1 MNKDNENSQN
11 KIRRKKVSSSANGG
25 NSNELKKKSKPKRRD
40 KFRNLRIAG
49 IVFLVLFVVGAAS
62 AAGLVF
68 ASLRDVQPVTE
79 ALLDKQTHQST
90 TIKYSTGENLAIAP
104 NINKRTP
111 VALDQISKNLQ
122 NAVISIEDER
132 FYEHNGVDIKGL
144 SRSVLKT
151 ITGTKQGGSTIAMQV
166 SKMLLTTSEQ
176 SLPRKIKDI
185 YYAYEMSKSVKKDKI
200 LEIYLNT
207 FFVGKGLSGA
217 EAGARGY
224 FDKSASDLTLAE
236 SAMLAGS
243 TKNPSRFSAYKTSKL
258 DGNETKADLEHKLLL
273 FINTPE
279 DDLDDPNQLDFDMV
293 EKLDDWDLITSDQ
306 YKQLKAGT
314 MVVRKAINNP
324 EAKDRQKIV
333 LDKMLAL
340 NKITQAQYNEALAE
354 EIIIKLPDKKEK
366 VANSVEDYIESEVV
380 QALIDQGNTEDEAKN
395 LYYNG
400 GLTINTTI
408 DPKIQESI
416 EEEYDKKGNFP
427 DNVVGEDGVIQPQSG
442 MVILDYKN
450 GEIRGLIGGRNIKNK
465 KALNRATIA
474 QQPGSTIKPLSV
486 YTPAIDTLEITQ
498 STKLSDQKGGYKFD
512 YDGWSPNTTTKG
524 EGSMSVRKALEFSSN
539 TIAVKTAEMLGDT
552 KEECIDI
559 MIDYLRNFGITSV
572 RDSKVDTRDR
582 SFPALTLGGMTRGI
596 SPLEMASAYGTLA
609 NGGVY
614 VQPTVFTTIT
624 TFDGQLLVK
633 NSPEE
638 HKVVEPEVAYVMTDM
653 LLGVV
658 SEGGGKKAN
667 IPNGMPVAGKTG
679 TTNSSKDVWFVGYT
693 PYYVGATYIGD
704 DSRIDKNKKSI
715 PRRSISGGSGT
726 AATLWSK
733 VMSKVHKNLDV
744 ADFEVPSKVYF
755 AKINLIDGG
764 RQSTGSKAAFIE
776 GTSPTRYSSQP
787 SPTQAN
793 QNRPNTDENQGNNG
807 QGNGNGD
814 GDGDGGNP
822 PTGGGN
828 TGGGNNGDGGNTGG
842 GNTGGGNTGGGD
854 GGTDGGN
861 TGGGNTGGGNTG
873 GGNNGGGDGGTS
885 GGNTGGVTE

>member
-1 MNKDNENSQN
+1 MNNDNENSQN
-11 KIRRKKVSSSANGG
+11 KIRRKKVSSSSNSGG
-25 NSNELKKKSKPKRRD
+25 NSSELKKKSKPKKPKKRD

-62 AAGLVF
+62 TAGLVF

-90 TIKYSTGENLAIAP
+90 TIKYANGENLAIAP
-104 NINKRTP
+104 SINKRTP
-111 VALDQISKNLQ
+111 VAIDQISKHLQ
-122 NAVISIEDER
+122 DAVISIEDER
-132 FYEHNGVDIKGL
+132 FYDHNGVDIKGL

-151 ITGTKQGGSTIAMQV
+151 ITGTKQGGSTIPMQV

-185 YYAYEMSKSVKKDKI
+185 YYAYEMSKTVKKDKI

-224 FDKSASDLTLAE
+224 FDKSAADLTLAE
-236 SAMLAGS
+236 SALLAGS

-258 DGNETKADLEHKLLL
+258 DGNETKSDLENKLLL
-273 FINTPE
+273 FINTPD
-279 DDLDDPNQLDFDMV
+279 DDLDDPTQVDFDMV
-293 EKLDDWDLITSDQ
+293 EKLDSWDLISSDE

-324 EAKDRQKIV
+324 DAKARQKVV
-333 LDKMLAL
+333 LDKMLSL
-340 NKITQAQYNEALAE
+340 NKITQAQYNEAIAE
-354 EIIIKLPDKKEK
+354 EIKIKLPDKKES

-416 EEEYDKKGNFP
+416 EEEYDKKSNFP
-427 DNVVGEDGVIQPQSG
+427 NNIVGEDGVIQPQSG

-450 GEIRGLIGGRNIKNK
+450 GEIRGLIGGRNIKNR
-465 KALNRATIA
+465 KALNRATIP

-498 STKLSDQKGGYKFD
+498 STKLSDQQGGYKFD
-512 YDGWSPNTTTKG
+512 HDGWSPKTTTSGK
-524 EGSMSVRKALEFSSN
+524 GSMSVRKALEFSSN

-559 MIDYLRNFGITSV
+559 MIDYLKNFGITTV
-572 RDSKVDTRDR
+572 KDSKVDARDR
-582 SFPALTLGGMTRGI
+582 QFSALTLGGMTKGI
-596 SPLEMASAYGTLA
+596 SPLEMAAAYGTLA

-614 VQPTVFTTIT
+614 IEPTVFTTIT

-633 NSPEE
+633 NTPAE

-653 LLGVV
+653 LMGVIN
-658 SEGGGKKAN
+658 EGGGKKAA
-667 IPNGMPVAGKTG
+667 ISNGMPAAGKTG
-679 TTNSSKDVWFVGYT
+679 TTNNTKDVWFVGYT

-704 DSRIDKNKKSI
+704 DSRMDENKKSI
-715 PRRSISGGSGT
+715 PRRKVGGGSGT
-726 AATLWSK
+726 AASLWSK
-733 VMSKVHKNLDV
+733 VMTKVHKNLDV
-744 ADFEVPSKVYF
+744 ADFEVPDKIYF
-755 AKINLIDGG
+755 AKINLTDGG

-776 GTSPTRYSSQP
+776 GTAPSRYSSQP
-787 SPTQAN
+787 SPPQTN
-793 QNRPNTDENQGNNG
+793 QNRPDNEENQDNG

-814 GDGDGGNP
+814 GDGGNP
-822 PTGGGN
+822 PTGNGDGN
-828 TGGGNNGDGGNTGG
+828 TGGTGG
-842 GNTGGGNTGGGD
+842 GGTGGTGGTGGGGTGGG
-854 GGTDGGN
+854 
-861 TGGGNTGGGNTG
+861 TGGGETGGTGGGTGGTG
-873 GGNNGGGDGGTS
+873 GGTGGTGGGETGGGT
-885 GGNTGGVTE
+885 GGTGGVTE